1 MARHGRA
8 SAVAAV
14 VTLSLTLGVGTSI
27 LALVQAVLLTP
38 PPFRDPERLVVI
50 EEAPIGDVLPPPR
63 RATYGTFERWR
74 ESAGSAATLEGFD
87 GTNLTLTGLGSAER
101 LTVND
106 VTPGFLRQLGVG
118 AALGRSFESADVNRP
133 HVVISNA
140 FWRAKLGADPQAI
153 GRTLS
158 LGGVSYAI
166 IGVLP
171 ESFVFELNPAD
182 VWRLIPDNRSPQ
194 FRAAYL
200 VSVVARLGD
209 KVPSGTLATALDRV
223 SATSNPAARVAIT
236 PIATVVA
243 GSAPRTLGM
252 LGAGAV
258 AAVLIA
264 FVNLASLLV
273 VRTIDRQQEIAIRKA
288 LGAGPAIIARAVL
301 IETQALVALG
311 IVGGTLLA
319 FWLTPVLAR
328 LALEQ
333 SVGTAG
339 RELSIDWRVLTAIAA
354 VASLVGCAAALTPA
368 LVAARSDALVTLRRG
383 ASAPPRQLSARRI
396 FVAMQVALALVLLS
410 CVTILGA
417 TLLRMMT
424 TFPGFNANGVL
435 VLHVALPA
443 ANYSEERVISFYS
456 TLHGSLAARLGSQ
469 SVAVA
474 NEVPLDGSVSRREV
488 RTHADAPGREA
499 IVREVSQ
506 NYFDVMQI
514 PIVAGRPLDQRDGA
528 RAPARVV
535 VSASLAAALP
545 GLEQPIGRRIV
556 LSRNTVAEI
565 VGVAGDVKHQTLDEA
580 VQPTVYLSTLQS
592 PSRSVMLV
600 VRTDRSDADTIRAV
614 REEVA
619 RLDAGLPVSAR
630 SMSDVVASSRG
641 MQARRVITAT
651 FIGFAS
657 LALVLSAIGLFASA
671 AQDAV
676 SRRTEFAIRMALG
689 ADRVKIVLRVV
700 SRALAILSTGLAGG
714 ILLSIWAGSALVA
727 AGFANGG
734 LTSISVGLPI
744 AIVVAAG
751 FLSLIP
757 AIRTA
762 LTTDLPKTLRN

>member
-1 MARHGRA
+1 MARQGRA

-38 PPFRDPERLVVI
+38 PPFSNPEQLVVI
-50 EEAPIGDVLPPPR
+50 EESPIGDASAPPR

-118 AALGRSFESADVNRP
+118 AALGRSFESADVGQS
-133 HVVISNA
+133 HVVVSNV
-140 FWRAKLGADPQAI
+140 FWRAKLGADPNAVGQKL
-153 GRTLS
+153 T
-158 LGGVSYAI
+158 LGGISYVI

-171 ESFVFELNPAD
+171 ESFQFELNLAD
-182 VWRLIPDNRSPQ
+182 VWRLIPDNGSPA

-209 KVPSGTLATALDRV
+209 NVPSRSLADALDRV
-223 SATSNPAARVAIT
+223 SATSNPAARVAVT
-236 PIATVVA
+236 PIATAVA

-252 LGAGAV
+252 LGAGAA

-288 LGAGPAIIARAVL
+288 LGAGPLIIARTVL
-301 IETQALVALG
+301 IETQALVAFG
-311 IVGGTLLA
+311 VVGGTLLA
-319 FWLTPVLAR
+319 LWLTPVLAR

-333 SVGTAG
+333 SAGVAG
-339 RELSIDWRVLTAIAA
+339 RELSIDWRVVAAIAA
-354 VASLVGCAAALTPA
+354 VASIVGCVAALTPA
-368 LVAARSDALVTLRRG
+368 LAAARSDALVTLRRG
-383 ASAPPRQLSARRI
+383 ASAPPRQLSARRL
-396 FVAMQVALALVLLS
+396 FVTMQVALALVLLS
-410 CVTILGA
+410 CVTMLGV
-417 TLLRMMT
+417 TLLKLMT
-424 TFPGFNANGVL
+424 MFPGFNANGVL

-456 TLHGSLAARLGSQ
+456 TLHDSLAARLGSQ
-469 SVAVA
+469 SVAMA
-474 NEVPLDGSVSRREV
+474 NEVPLDGSVSRRQV
-488 RTHADAPGREA
+488 RMHPDVPGREA

-506 NYFDVMQI
+506 HYFDVMQI
-514 PIVAGRPLDQRDGA
+514 PVVAGRPLDQRDDR
-528 RAPARVV
+528 RATARVV
-535 VSASLAAALP
+535 VSASLAAGLP

-565 VGVAGDVKHQTLDEA
+565 VGVAGDVQHQTLNET
-580 VQPTVYLSTLQS
+580 VQPTVYFSTLQS
-592 PSRSVMLV
+592 PSRSMMLV

-619 RLDAGLPVSAR
+619 RLDSGLPISAR
-630 SMSDVVASSRG
+630 PMSDVVASSRG
-641 MQARRVITAT
+641 MQARRVVTAT

-657 LALVLSAIGLFASA
+657 LALVLSAIGLFAAA

-676 SRRTEFAIRMALG
+676 SRRAEFAIRMALG

-700 SRALAILSTGLAGG
+700 TRALAMLSGGLASGT
-714 ILLSIWAGSALVA
+714 LLSIWAGSTLVA
-727 AGFANGG
+727 AGFANTGI
-734 LTSISVGLPI
+734 TSLSVGLPV
-744 AIVVAAG
+744 AIVAAVG

-762 LTTDLPKTLRN
+762 LTTDVAKVLRN